1 MSSPLRKQK
10 ATEFNHDEKAFLER
24 FPFPLTSTNLRGAY
38 VAPILPDHFDPKQA
52 SQTKRGE
59 NALLWRR
66 IVESEHPAFSKE
78 LEKFF
83 DRKRMAKDHITPELE
98 VQIGKRHILK
108 KKPSRATDASWV
120 GSQWAG
126 AVFVGGSWN
135 GVVGTWTIPTVSQPS
150 EPQGT
155 EGGWNSSSWLGIDG
169 FNTATNV
176 SNDVLQAGIEQSVD
190 AKGQASYVA
199 WYEWFAPPQFWSPGY
214 IYQTNIGNFPV
225 SPGQK
230 IFCLVQYLPML
241 FIPGIGMIDAGY
253 IILENETTGK
263 VISLILW
270 PPPGATF
277 AGNSIE
283 WIMEA
288 PDGGLPTSSLPKFTP
303 VRFTSAIGST
313 PYNTVGN
320 PKFSDTVNVQNGAG
334 TVLTSVTLGPES
346 AEIDFIG

>member
-1 MSSPLRKQK
+1 MSSPLKKQK
-10 ATEFNHDEKAFLER
+10 ATEFNHDEKTFRER
-24 FPFPLTSTNLRGAY
+24 FPIPLTSTNLRGAY
-38 VAPILPDHFDPKQA
+38 VAPTLPDHFDPKQA
-52 SQTKRGE
+52 SQTERGK
-59 NALLWRR
+59 NALVWRR
-66 IVESEHPAFSKE
+66 IVETEHPALSKM

-83 DRKRMAKDHITPELE
+83 TRKRMAKDHIIPQLE
-98 VQIGKRHILK
+98 VQIGKKHILK
-108 KKPSRATDASWV
+108 KKPKRATDTSWV

-135 GVVGTWTIPTVSQPS
+135 GIVGTWTIPSVSQPP
-150 EPQGT
+150 EPQGN
-155 EGGWNSSSWLGIDG
+155 EGGWNSSSWVGIDG

-176 SNDVLQAGIEQSVD
+176 SNDVLQAGIEQSVN

-199 WYEWFAPPQFWSPGY
+199 WYEWFAPAQVGSPGY
-214 IYQTNIGNFPV
+214 IYQTNIANFPV

-230 IFCLVQYLPML
+230 VFCLVLYLPMI
-241 FIPGIGMIDAGY
+241 FIPGTGMIDAGY

-263 VISLILW
+263 VTSLILW

-303 VRFTSAIGST
+303 VLFTSAGGGT
-313 PYNTVGN
+313 PENTAGN
-320 PKFSDTVNVQNGAG
+320 PKDADTTNVRNGAG
-334 TVLTSVTLGPES
+334 TVLTSVTVGD
-346 AEIDFIG
+346 ATVTIDFIG